1 VRPVATDLR
10 VEAEDRPGTL
20 AAIGEALGKASINLE
35 GFCAVTSAGRGYLHL
50 LVEDG
55 AAARQALEAEGITV
69 SAEHEVILLTGVE
82 DRPGY
87 LGEMARRIADTGV
100 NIDVSYLATGTR
112 IVFGVADK
120 AKAESAL

>member
-10 VEAEDRPGTL
+10 VEAEDQPGTL
-20 AAIGEALGKASINLE
+20 AAIGEALGKTSVNVE
-35 GFCAVTSAGRGYLHL
+35 GFCAVTSGGRGYMHL
-50 LVEDG
+50 LVDDA
-55 AAARQALEAEGITV
+55 AAARQALEAEGFTV

-87 LGEMARRIADTGV
+87 LGEMARRIANTGV
-100 NIDVSYLATGTR
+100 NIEVSYLATGTR

-120 AKAESAL
+120 AKAEAAL